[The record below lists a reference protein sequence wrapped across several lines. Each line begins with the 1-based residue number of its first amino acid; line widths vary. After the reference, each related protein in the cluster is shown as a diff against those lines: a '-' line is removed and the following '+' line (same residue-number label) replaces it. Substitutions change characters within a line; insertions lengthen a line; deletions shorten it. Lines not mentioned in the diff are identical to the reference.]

1 MISNEIV
8 INKRNHTLL
17 GRVLFLNHVKSV
29 TIVTFYEI
37 EFIEMMKNR
46 KKDN

>member
-17 GRVLFLNHVKSV
+17 GRVLFFKSCKKCHHGDILLRLNSQKK
-29 TIVTFYEI
+29 
-37 EFIEMMKNR
+37 MKWE
-46 KKDN
+46 KDN